1 MREFGSLQFGESL
14 DVLEGRIHVEALVFF
29 RAYTHYAIKRAFF
42 FSILRCDH
50 FFNVAFKIKGLREAI
65 AYRWGNG
72 INYTYPLVST
82 LFSLFHKE
90 IFRHPFVRNLKL
102 RPDRFSL
109 VSKGSIFYNNN
120 SWSSTTAGAYL
131 SGRPEVLFIW
141 K

>member
-1 MREFGSLQFGESL
+1 MKEFGSLQLGESL
-14 DVLEGRIHVEALVFF
+14 VVLEGRIHVEALVFF
-29 RAYTHYAIKRAFF
+29 KSYTHYAIKRAFF

-50 FFNVAFKIKGLREAI
+50 FFNIAFKIKGLREAV

-72 INYTYPLVST
+72 VNYTYPLVST
-82 LFSLFHKE
+82 LFSLFHGE

-102 RPDRFSL
+102 RTDRFPL
-109 VSKGSIFYNNN
+109 VTSKGAIFCNNN

-141 K
+141 